1 MKDIKRRENLA
12 LKIRLMMAYRNMTAK
27 DLAKRTGC
35 SYGAAAAWMSG
46 RRLPTFDKITDIALA
61 LDCPVNWLDGDAPVF
76 WWEVVR

>member
-12 LKIRLMMAYRNMTAK
+12 LKIRVMMAYRGVTAN
-27 DLAKRTGC
+27 DLAKRTGY
-35 SYGAAAAWMSG
+35 SYGAAVSWMQG

-76 WWEVVR
+76 WWEGVR